1 MAPTLDSIVAAS
13 SLVTSA
19 EDLLSH
25 LWLDQVEIG
34 TLLEEFEQV
43 RGELDAAYVRASL
56 SCPREWAIESSAA
69 QVL

>member
-43 RGELDAAYVRASL
+43 RGELDAAYVR
-56 SCPREWAIESSAA
+56 
-69 QVL
+69 V